1 MVFVAWSA
9 MFIFGLDE
17 NVAGCFK
24 YCMIMSGVG
33 AFWLYFLCFMY
44 LLGEEDEQVQLISWI
59 LMISCIV
66 ATVHSFSVLSE
77 NVENDVDKVIERSRE
92 LI

>member
-24 YCMIMSGVG
+24 CCMIISGVG
-33 AFWLYFLCFMY
+33 GFWLYLLCFFH
-44 LLGEEDEQVQLISWI
+44 LLGEEDEQVQQISRI
-59 LMISCIV
+59 LMTSCIV
-66 ATVHSFSVLSE
+66 ATVYSFSVLNE